1 MVECDWSERE
11 REREQRAET
20 EEHFTLSRVQSRG
33 VNTQLLIK
41 MCINYKNEED
51 LIAITNRKLYFLIKL
66 KAPYFSWDY

>member
-1 MVECDWSERE
+1 MDECDWSERE
-11 REREQRAET
+11 RESRDRG
-20 EEHFTLSRVQSRG
+20 HFTLSRVQSRG

>member
-1 MVECDWSERE
+1 MVECDWSE

-41 MCINYKNEED
+41 MCIHYKNEED
-51 LIAITNRKLYFLIKL
+51 LIAITN
-66 KAPYFSWDY
+66 